1 MVSKSLLGRSDP
13 RQLNRGEAA
22 MNANVGNAFQS
33 IESAHDFVTLLAET
47 VSEAKQDI
55 EGDVLKESSGQNSQH
70 LDVLRMT
77 LYSLSKLEGYM
88 TKSCRILND
97 LRSQEC

>member
-1 MVSKSLLGRSDP
+1 
-13 RQLNRGEAA
+13 

-97 LRSQEC
+97 LRSQECLLSRH